1 MPTLKEQIV
10 DLLERSPG
18 LTDREITNVLKGASA
33 PQQPAN
39 IACRELVTKGVID
52 RRKRHDGL
60 IGNALLDKSRMVT
73 RPRTIARSQRQEISA
88 DDLSEDEVKSFLAKW
103 LEDNGWQV
111 EIAWGKARG
120 VDVHARKD
128 RQNWFIEVKGCGSR
142 QAMRVNYFL
151 AILGETLQ
159 RMSDPDAKYSIVLPD
174 MPQFRGLWERLPM
187 LAKERTKITA
197 IFVTRS
203 GEVLV
208 APSAG
213 GATNAGKRLD
223 A

>member
-39 IACRELVTKGVID
+39 IACRELATKGVID

-60 IGNALLDKSRMVT
+60 IGNSLLDKNRMAA
-73 RPRTIARSQRQEISA
+73 RPRPVERSQRQEISP
-88 DDLSEDEVKSFLAKW
+88 DGLSEDEVKSFLAKW

-142 QAMRVNYFL
+142 QPMRVNYFL

-174 MPQFRGLWERLPM
+174 MPQFHGLWERLPM

-197 IFVTRS
+197 LFVTGS

-213 GATNAGKRLD
+213 GATNAGKRLE